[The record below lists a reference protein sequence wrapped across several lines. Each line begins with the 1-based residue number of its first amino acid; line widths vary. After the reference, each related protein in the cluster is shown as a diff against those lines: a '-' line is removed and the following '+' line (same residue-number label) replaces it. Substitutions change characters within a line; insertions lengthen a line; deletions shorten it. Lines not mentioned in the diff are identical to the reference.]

1 VSSRR
6 CTVRS
11 SANFRRNL
19 ERIRTFLDSAEA
31 PAAFVS
37 LVERLAE
44 ETVPTLEHF
53 PEIGADFLGRAPASA
68 DGMAVFAKVVSL
80 LGPGASLRQ
89 YILGD
94 YVILYRLEGR
104 SVDLLA
110 IRHHR
115 ELSFDFT
122 GHWP

>member
-6 CTVRS
+6 CTVRA

-19 ERIRTFLDSAEA
+19 ERIRAFLESAGA
-31 PAAFVS
+31 PGAFAP
-37 LVERLAE
+37 LVQQLAD
-44 ETVPTLEHF
+44 ETVPTLERF
-53 PEIGADFLGRAPASA
+53 PEIGADFLDRAPASA
-68 DGMAVFAKVVSL
+68 DGRALFAKVASL
-80 LGPGASLRQ
+80 LGTGASLRQ

-115 ELSFDFT
+115 ELSFDFA

>member
-1 VSSRR
+1 MSSRR
-6 CTVRS
+6 CTIRS

-19 ERIRTFLDSAEA
+19 DRIRAFLDSAEA
-31 PAAFVS
+31 PGAFVA
-37 LVERLAE
+37 LVGRLAE
-44 ETVPTLEHF
+44 ETVPTLERF
-53 PEIGADFLGRAPASA
+53 PEIGADFLDRAPASA
-68 DGMAVFAKVVSL
+68 DGRALFAKVASL

-94 YVILYRLEGR
+94 YVILYRLEGF

-115 ELSFDFT
+115 ELSFDFA

>member
-19 ERIRTFLDSAEA
+19 ERIRTFLDPAEA
-31 PAAFVS
+31 PGAFVT
-37 LVERLAE
+37 LVERLAQ
-44 ETVPTLEHF
+44 ETVPALERF
-53 PEIGADFLGRAPASA
+53 PEIGADFLDRAPASA
-68 DGMAVFAKVVSL
+68 DGKALFARVASL

-89 YILGD
+89 YVLGD

-115 ELSFDFT
+115 ELSFDFA